1 MPYDPAL
8 TSAVEPSQ
16 FVAATQQKLPRR
28 RLGRAT
34 LSLLIL
40 LRVYV
45 LIAIP
50 IVGYAFV
57 HALLAAQQQ
66 P

>member
-1 MPYDPAL
+1 MIHDQELASAL
-8 TSAVEPSQ
+8 EPGQ
-16 FVAATQQKLPRR
+16 LTAATERELPGRK
-28 RLGRAT
+28 LGRGV

-45 LIAIP
+45 VLAIP

-57 HALLAAQQQ
+57 HAMLARK
-66 P
+66 